1 VKALPK
7 IAATAVLLATLA
19 ALPGTLIAF
28 KHAVDQ
34 MAVSGGR
41 GLDHFA
47 GQDSRWPAVVGGGQR
62 VVCGVDGRWV
72 TADGR
77 DVAAE
82 VGGG

>member
-1 VKALPK
+1 
-7 IAATAVLLATLA
+7 
-19 ALPGTLIAF
+19 
-28 KHAVDQ
+28 
-34 MAVSGGR
+34 
-41 GLDHFA
+41 LDHFA